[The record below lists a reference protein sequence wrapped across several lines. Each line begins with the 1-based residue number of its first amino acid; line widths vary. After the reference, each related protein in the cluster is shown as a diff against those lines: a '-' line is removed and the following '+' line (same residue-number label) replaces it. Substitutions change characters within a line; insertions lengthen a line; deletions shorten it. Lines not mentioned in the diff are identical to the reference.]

1 MVKHYVVH
9 MDLEGP
15 HAPDLS
21 GHVQELIDAGYVVM
35 RADIIETSC
44 GSPVSSPLSALTA
57 AQEFALAGKRR
68 ASPKRRKLS
77 RKFRRLPQR
86 SRSRTASATC
96 RSKRSNLLPSWVAC

>member
-57 AQEFALAGKRR
+57 AQEFALAAE
-68 ASPKRRKLS
+68 ASRIAEEKEAVKEV
-77 RKFRRLPQR
+77 PQ
-86 SRSRTASATC
+86 AAAAV
-96 RSKRSNLLPSWVAC
+96 KKPDGFGDL